1 MAKKLASYLTD
12 SALRQFGIV
21 LDRAQQQAIEQ
32 VWSEA
37 AGQPLAA
44 HVRPLRYTD
53 GCLILQAESP
63 VWASKLRHQ
72 PQKIISALRRHAI
85 FQELIGLQVRV
96 VPLEYAAGPKRPT
109 RSAQRLSP
117 ETRALL
123 DSVAKHTPDE
133 ALRDALRRLGRGG
146 KAH

>member
-1 MAKKLASYLTD
+1 MAKKLASYLSD
-12 SALRQFGIV
+12 AALQRLRLA
-21 LDRAQQQAIEQ
+21 LDREAQQALEQ

-53 GCLILQAESP
+53 GCLILRAESP

-72 PQKIISALRRHAI
+72 PQRLISALRRHAI

-96 VPLEYAAGPKRPT
+96 LPHEHAAAPRRPE
-109 RSAQRLSP
+109 RAARKLSP
-117 ETRALL
+117 QTQALL
-123 DSVAKHTPDE
+123 DSVAEHTPDE

-146 KAH
+146 KS

>member
-1 MAKKLASYLTD
+1 MVKKLASYLSD
-12 SALRQFGIV
+12 AALRRLGIA
-21 LDRAQQQAIEQ
+21 LDRERQQALEQ
-32 VWSEA
+32 VWIEA

-53 GCLILQAESP
+53 GCLILRAESP

-72 PQKIISALRRHAI
+72 PQRLISALRRHPI

-96 VPLEYAAGPKRPT
+96 VPPEQAAAPRRTERAAPK
-109 RSAQRLSP
+109 LSP
-117 ETRALL
+117 QTQALL
-123 DSVAKHTPDE
+123 DSVAEHTPDE

-146 KAH
+146 KS

>member
-12 SALRQFGIV
+12 SALRRLGIA
-21 LDRAQQQAIEQ
+21 LDREHQHALEQA
-32 VWSEA
+32 WLDA

-72 PQKIISALRRHAI
+72 PQRLISTLRRHAI

-96 VPLEYAAGPKRPT
+96 VPLEHAAPPKRGK
-109 RSAQRLSP
+109 RSASLSP

-123 DSVAKHTPDE
+123 DSVAEHTTDD
-133 ALRDALRRLGRGG
+133 ALRDALRRLGKG
-146 KAH
+146 

>member
-12 SALRQFGIV
+12 AALRRLGIA
-21 LDRAQQQAIEQ
+21 LDRDQQHALEQA
-32 VWSEA
+32 WLASA
-37 AGQPLAA
+37 DQPLAA

-72 PQKIISALRRHAI
+72 PQRLISALRRHAI
-85 FQELIGLQVRV
+85 FHELIGLQVRV
-96 VPLEYAAGPKRPT
+96 VPIEQAVVPSRHKRP
-109 RSAQRLSP
+109 APKLSP
-117 ETRALL
+117 HTKALL
-123 DSVAKHTPDE
+123 DSVAEHTTDD

-146 KAH
+146 KG